1 MCSYVSDRTAAMYA
15 NLLHVKV
22 RYTWVRV
29 SVGGRVPMYTPCV
42 DVWVSEGMHMCACVC
57 IQEYTR
63 VFS

>member
-1 MCSYVSDRTAAMYA
+1 MYA

-57 IQEYTR
+57 IQGYTR